1 MRLSF
6 IVWRDGN
13 SSTKVVEC
21 TLLKFQGG
29 KNYNPKPTVTT
40 ISTVPNSST
49 TSNGTIQTTV
59 KVTPITSSDS
69 TSFISSTSTG
79 VSPVKTT
86 ESTNQVNHFSTH
98 K

>member
-29 KNYNPKPTVTT
+29 KNYNPKPTITT
-40 ISTVPNSST
+40 TSTVPNSST

-59 KVTPITSSDS
+59 KVTPI